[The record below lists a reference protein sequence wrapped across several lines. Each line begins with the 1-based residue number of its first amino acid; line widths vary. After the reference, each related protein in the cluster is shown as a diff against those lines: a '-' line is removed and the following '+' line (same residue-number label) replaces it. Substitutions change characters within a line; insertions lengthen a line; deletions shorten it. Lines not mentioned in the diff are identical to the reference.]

1 MHKRPYQSDHA
12 GELKKL
18 MLCRLEYD
26 LTTFA
31 DRKDISLRGGR
42 AEADYRRLVARGQ
55 TITWEEFLE
64 TYGERVS

>member
-1 MHKRPYQSDHA
+1 MTKRRYVSDQE

-31 DRKDISLRGGR
+31 ERKDLSLRGGR

-55 TITWEEFLE
+55 APTWEQFLE